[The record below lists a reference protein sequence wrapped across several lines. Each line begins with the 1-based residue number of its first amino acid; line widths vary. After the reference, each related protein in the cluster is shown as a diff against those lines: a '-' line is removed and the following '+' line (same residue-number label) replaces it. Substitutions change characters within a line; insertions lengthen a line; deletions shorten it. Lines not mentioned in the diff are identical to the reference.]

1 MFRVLP
7 DSVYRRQR
15 NTIENQLQPGM
26 IERYPFASVGEVKGD
41 FTPSLALKMID
52 DNFSKR

>member
-7 DSVYRRQR
+7 DSAYRRQW
-15 NTIENQLQPGM
+15 NTIENQLQPSI

-41 FTPSLALKMID
+41 FNPSLALKMID